1 VFAVSIVDLLFAA
14 QDRNTLVVEA
24 PRYRESH
31 RTVEL
36 RGGNLD

>member
-14 QDRNTLVVEA
+14 QDRNARVVEV
-24 PRYRESH
+24 PRHYESH
-31 RTVEL
+31 RTVES